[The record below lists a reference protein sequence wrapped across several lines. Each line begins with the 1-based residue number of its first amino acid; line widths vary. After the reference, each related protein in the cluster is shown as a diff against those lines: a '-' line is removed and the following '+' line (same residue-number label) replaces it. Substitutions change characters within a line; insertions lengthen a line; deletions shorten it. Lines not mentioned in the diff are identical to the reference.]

1 MKRVFLL
8 TGAPGVGKTTAIRK
22 IVSCLSCS
30 VGGFYT
36 EEIREGGARTGFR
49 LTTLDGRQGILAHV
63 NIRGTPRI
71 SKYGVDLTTLD
82 DIGTDSIRHAIEEND
97 VVIIDEIG
105 PMEILSTRFR
115 ETVIEILS
123 SNVLALGTIVKRR
136 TDFTDAVKG
145 HSSVLVIEITR
156 ANHDQVTAQI
166 LALIRNTG
174 VCDVEKE

>member
-8 TGAPGVGKTTAIRK
+8 TGAPGAGKTTAIRK

-36 EEIREGGARTGFR
+36 EEIREGGTRIGFK
-49 LTTLDGRQGILAHV
+49 LITLDGRQGVLAHV

-82 DIGTDSIRHAIEEND
+82 DIGTDSIKHAIEEND
-97 VVIIDEIG
+97 VVMIDEIG

-115 ETVIEILS
+115 EAVVEILNS
-123 SNVLALGTIVKRR
+123 DVLALGTIVKRR
-136 TDFTDAVKG
+136 TDFTDAVKE
-145 HSSVLVIEITR
+145 HSKVQVIEVTR
-156 ANHDQVTAQI
+156 ANHDQVITQI
-166 LALIRNTG
+166 LALLHNTG
-174 VCDVEKE
+174 LCDIVLE

>member
-1 MKRVFLL
+1 MKSVFLL
-8 TGAPGVGKTTAIRK
+8 TGAPGAGKTTTIRK

-36 EEIREGGARTGFR
+36 EEIRDGGRRIGFM

-82 DIGTDSIRHAIEEND
+82 NIGTDSIKHAIQEND

-115 ETVIEILS
+115 EAVMEILNS
-123 SNVLALGTIVKRR
+123 DVLALGTIVRRR
-136 TDFTDAVKG
+136 TDFTDAVKE
-145 HSSVLVIEITR
+145 HSNVQVIEVTR
-156 ANHDQVTAQI
+156 ANHDQVIDQI
-166 LALIRNTG
+166 LTLIRNTG
-174 VCDVEKE
+174 RFEVKE

>member
-8 TGAPGVGKTTAIRK
+8 TGAPGAGKTTAIRK
-22 IVSCLSCS
+22 IVSYLSCS

-36 EEIREGGARTGFR
+36 EEIREGGVRTGFR
-49 LTTLDGRQGILAHV
+49 LITLDGRQGTLAHV

-82 DIGTDSIRHAIEEND
+82 TIGTDSIRHAIEEND

-105 PMEILSTRFR
+105 PMEILSPRFR
-115 ETVIEILS
+115 EAVVGILS
-123 SNVLALGTIVKRR
+123 SDVIALGTIVKRQ
-136 TDFTDAVKG
+136 TDFTDAVKE
-145 HSSVLVIEITR
+145 HSSVLVVEITR
-156 ANHDQVTAQI
+156 SNHDQVIAQI

-174 VCDVEKE
+174 LCDVEKE